1 MRFFII
7 FLSFCFGV
15 LLFRWLLNNPKT
27 QNHISKIDRFMSR
40 IAAYLI
46 CLPFVIIPYA
56 FLNSD
61 DYNITTN
68 LLVLGSI
75 LLIDLIL
82 SLLNRFLLKNM
93 IGNEFKYVI
102 YGFILFVVACAL
114 QVTEYNLAATLTF
127 FVLGS
132 CVEFKIYSFR
142 NFKKTVFEWFNRL
155 KKSVLHILASF
166 LLVLLAYCLIPYIE
180 AIESKILIPVAIGLV
195 LSFTLLF
202 IVIMFE
208 KKKGGKIKNMK
219 TSKHNLINNVCFW
232 LFIISLLLLSAI
244 ILFAVYLYKID
255 IISSLGIK
263 NLFENKDGT
272 FDMGI
277 FWTAIGAV
285 GAILIGVFT
294 VKNSISLYK
303 LQKEQHDLTTIPR
316 IMLKDISIKEDISIS
331 TNAAHTV
338 YKTIEGI
345 DYPYYSDTITP
356 INSFG
361 NLAMIVAEIINTSEA
376 FSKVY
381 LSNVTICKDGEK
393 ICEFNGSTFGFPN
406 NTLFVDKHESGKIG
420 LVVDKSVLSKI
431 SHSEMKIALFLRNN
445 FDKTYID
452 THTYCLLSICDDAV
466 TVYPKKDPNNGLAEV
481 K

>member
-1 MRFFII
+1 
-7 FLSFCFGV
+7 
-15 LLFRWLLNNPKT
+15 
-27 QNHISKIDRFMSR
+27 MSR
-40 IAAYLI
+40 IASYLI

-82 SLLNRFLLKNM
+82 SLLNRFLLKDM

-114 QVTEYNLAATLTF
+114 QATEYDLAVTLTF

-132 CVEFKIYSFR
+132 CIEFKIYSFR

-180 AIESKILIPVAIGLV
+180 AIESKILIPVAMGLV

-208 KKKGGKIKNMK
+208 KKKGGKIINMK
-219 TSKHNLINNVCFW
+219 TSKHKFTNNVCFW

-263 NLFENKDGT
+263 NLFENKD
-272 FDMGI
+272 
-277 FWTAIGAV
+277 
-285 GAILIGVFT
+285 
-294 VKNSISLYK
+294 
-303 LQKEQHDLTTIPR
+303 
-316 IMLKDISIKEDISIS
+316 
-331 TNAAHTV
+331 
-338 YKTIEGI
+338 
-345 DYPYYSDTITP
+345 
-356 INSFG
+356 
-361 NLAMIVAEIINTSEA
+361 
-376 FSKVY
+376 
-381 LSNVTICKDGEK
+381 
-393 ICEFNGSTFGFPN
+393 STF
-406 NTLFVDKHESGKIG
+406 
-420 LVVDKSVLSKI
+420 VL
-431 SHSEMKIALFLRNN
+431 R
-445 FDKTYID
+445 
-452 THTYCLLSICDDAV
+452 
-466 TVYPKKDPNNGLAEV
+466 
-481 K
+481 